1 MSILN
6 FYQST
11 KRLKIHQIEK
21 IRENQ
26 MLTEKKKPI
35 KLIGIGLI
43 IISVIAGL
51 SFWNINKKS
60 VNKQLV
66 IGISPS
72 FAKPLQVAADEAKAQ
87 GLDVKLVEFS
97 DWNTPNITLNH
108 GDIDA
113 NFFQHQPF
121 LDNAKKETDF
131 KIKAF
136 DKGAATHVGLYSKK
150 YQSFADIP
158 DQAKVVLPNDP
169 VNQGRALQLLQQAEL
184 ITLNEPNNF
193 LSGLKDIAT
202 NPKNLQFIEVEG
214 PQTAR
219 AIDEAD
225 LAFGY
230 PHYLRLAKT
239 ADPEKALIFDSNND
253 KRFAILF
260 AVREDYEDI
269 DGKLRKFVDIYQNSA
284 KVKAALDTD
293 FGATL
298 WFPGW
303 K

>member
-1 MSILN
+1 MA
-6 FYQST
+6 QTAKT
-11 KRLKIHQIEK
+11 KW
-21 IRENQ
+21 
-26 MLTEKKKPI
+26 T
-35 KLIGIGLI
+35 LIGVVAAVIVLGLI
-43 IISVIAGL
+43 I
-51 SFWNINKKS
+51 WNQQKPSGDN
-60 VNKQLV
+60 QLV
-66 IGISPS
+66 IGLSPS
-72 FAKPLQVAADEAKAQ
+72 FEKPLQVAAEEAKAQ
-87 GLDVKLVEFS
+87 GLNVKLVEFS

-121 LDNAKKETDF
+121 LDNVKKEIDF

-136 DKGAATHVGLYSKK
+136 DVGAATHVGLYSKK
-150 YQSFADIP
+150 YKSFAELP
-158 DQAKVVLPNDP
+158 DQAKVVIPNDP
-169 VNQGRALQLLQQAEL
+169 VNQGRALQLLQQAQL
-184 ITLNEPNNF
+184 ITLQQPDNF
-193 LSGLKDIAT
+193 LSSLKDIAS
-202 NPKNLQFIEVEG
+202 NPKKLQFIEVEG

-239 ADPEKALIFDSNND
+239 ADPESALIFDSNTD

-260 AVREDYEDI
+260 AVREDYQDV
-269 DGKLRKFVDIYQNSA
+269 DGKLRKFVDIYQNSP
-284 KVKAALDTD
+284 KVKAALNAD
-293 FGATL
+293 FGEKL

>member
-1 MSILN
+1 MA
-6 FYQST
+6 QTAKT
-11 KRLKIHQIEK
+11 KFTI
-21 IRENQ
+21 
-26 MLTEKKKPI
+26 
-35 KLIGIGLI
+35 IGVIIAAVIIGL
-43 IISVIAGL
+43 VV
-51 SFWNINKKS
+51 WNQQKKS
-60 VNKQLV
+60 ASDELV

-72 FAKPLQVAADEAKAQ
+72 FAKPLQVAADEAKQQ
-87 GLDVKLVEFS
+87 GLNVKLVEFS

-136 DKGAATHVGLYSKK
+136 AKGAATHVGLYSKK
-150 YQSFADIP
+150 IKSFDELK
-158 DQAKVVLPNDP
+158 DHAKVVVPNDP
-169 VNQGRALQLLQQAEL
+169 VNQGRALLLLQQAKL
-184 ITLNEPNNF
+184 ITLKNPENY
-193 LSGLKDIAT
+193 LSSLKDIAT
-202 NPKNLQFIEVEG
+202 NPKNLQFVEVEG

-219 AIDEAD
+219 AIDDVD

-239 ADPEKALIFDSNND
+239 ADPEQALLFDSNAD
-253 KRFAILF
+253 TRYAILF
-260 AVREDYEDI
+260 AVRDDYQDKNN
-269 DGKLRKFVDIYQNSA
+269 KLKKFVEIYQNSA
-284 KVKAALDTD
+284 KVKQALDQD
-293 FGATL
+293 FGAKL

>member
-1 MSILN
+1 MA
-6 FYQST
+6 QTAKT
-11 KRLKIHQIEK
+11 KFTI
-21 IRENQ
+21 
-26 MLTEKKKPI
+26 
-35 KLIGIGLI
+35 IGVIIAAVIIGL
-43 IISVIAGL
+43 VV
-51 SFWNINKKS
+51 WNQQKKS
-60 VNKQLV
+60 ASDELV

-72 FAKPLQVAADEAKAQ
+72 FAKPLQVAADEAKQQ
-87 GLDVKLVEFS
+87 GLNVKLVEFS

-136 DKGAATHVGLYSKK
+136 AKGAATHVGLYSKK
-150 YQSFADIP
+150 IKSFDELK
-158 DQAKVVLPNDP
+158 DNAKVVVPNDP
-169 VNQGRALQLLQQAEL
+169 VNQGRALLLLQQAQL
-184 ITLNEPNNF
+184 ITLKDPENY
-193 LSGLKDIAT
+193 LSSLKDIET
-202 NPKNLQFIEVEG
+202 NPKKLQFVEVEG

-219 AIDEAD
+219 AIDDVD

-239 ADPEKALIFDSNND
+239 ADPEQALLFDSNAD
-253 KRFAILF
+253 TRYAILF
-260 AVREDYEDI
+260 AVRDDYQDKN
-269 DGKLRKFVDIYQNSA
+269 DKLKKFVEIYQNSA
-284 KVKAALDTD
+284 KVKQALDQD
-293 FGATL
+293 FGAKL

>member
-1 MSILN
+1 MALN
-6 FYQST
+6 S
-11 KRLKIHQIEK
+11 KSK
-21 IRENQ
+21 
-26 MLTEKKKPI
+26 LT
-35 KLIGIGLI
+35 LIGAIAAVLIIGLL
-43 IISVIAGL
+43 V
-51 SFWNINKKS
+51 WNHQKKS
-60 VNKQLV
+60 VADELV

-72 FAKPLQVAADEAKAQ
+72 FAKPLQAAAEEAKQQ
-87 GLDVKLVEFS
+87 GLNVKLVEFS
-97 DWNTPNITLNH
+97 DWNTPNITLDH

-136 DKGAATHVGLYSKK
+136 DVGAATHVGLYSKK
-150 YQSFADIP
+150 VKSFDEL
-158 DQAKVVLPNDP
+158 QQNAKVVIPNDP
-169 VNQGRALQLLQQAEL
+169 VNQGRALQLLQQAQL
-184 ITLNEPNNF
+184 ITLKQPDNF
-193 LSGLKDIAT
+193 LSGVNDIAE
-202 NPKNLQFIEVEG
+202 NPKKLQFIEVEG

-219 AIDEAD
+219 AIDDAD

-239 ADPEKALIFDSNND
+239 ADPESALLFDSNTD

-260 AVREDYEDI
+260 AVRDDYQDTNS
-269 DGKLRKFVDIYQNSA
+269 KLRKFVDIYQNSP
-284 KVKAALDTD
+284 KVKQALDAD
-293 FGATL
+293 FGAKL

>member
-1 MSILN
+1 MALN
-6 FYQST
+6 S
-11 KRLKIHQIEK
+11 KSK
-21 IRENQ
+21 
-26 MLTEKKKPI
+26 LT
-35 KLIGIGLI
+35 LIGAIAAALIIGLL
-43 IISVIAGL
+43 V
-51 SFWNINKKS
+51 WNHQKKS
-60 VNKQLV
+60 VADELV

-72 FAKPLQVAADEAKAQ
+72 FAKPLQAAAEEAKQQ
-87 GLDVKLVEFS
+87 GLNVKLVEFS
-97 DWNTPNITLNH
+97 DWNTPNITLSH

-136 DKGAATHVGLYSKK
+136 DVGAATHVGLYSKK
-150 YQSFADIP
+150 VKSFDEL
-158 DQAKVVLPNDP
+158 QQNAKVVIPNDP
-169 VNQGRALQLLQQAEL
+169 VNQGRALQLLQQAQL
-184 ITLNEPNNF
+184 ITLKQPDNF
-193 LSGLKDIAT
+193 LSGVNDIAE
-202 NPKNLQFIEVEG
+202 NPKKLQFIEVEG

-219 AIDEAD
+219 AIDDAD

-239 ADPEKALIFDSNND
+239 ADPESALLFDSNTD

-260 AVREDYEDI
+260 AVRDDYQDTN
-269 DGKLRKFVDIYQNSA
+269 GKLRKFVDIYQNSP
-284 KVKAALDTD
+284 KVKQALDAD
-293 FGATL
+293 FGAKL

>member
-1 MSILN
+1 MA
-6 FYQST
+6 QTAKT
-11 KRLKIHQIEK
+11 KW
-21 IRENQ
+21 
-26 MLTEKKKPI
+26 T
-35 KLIGIGLI
+35 LIGVVTVVIVIGLI
-43 IISVIAGL
+43 IWNQQKSNPSNELMIGL
-51 SFWNINKKS
+51 
-60 VNKQLV
+60 
-66 IGISPS
+66 SPS
-72 FAKPLQVAADEAKAQ
+72 FAKPLQVAAEEAKVQ
-87 GLDVKLVEFS
+87 GLNVKLVEFS

-121 LDNAKKETDF
+121 LNNAKKQTDF

-136 DKGAATHVGLYSKK
+136 DVGAATHVGLYSKK
-150 YQSFADIP
+150 YNSFAELP
-158 DQAKVVLPNDP
+158 DQAKVVIPNDP
-169 VNQGRALQLLQQAEL
+169 VNQGRALQLLQQAQL
-184 ITLNEPNNF
+184 ISLQQPDNF
-193 LSGLKDIAT
+193 LSSLKDIAS
-202 NPKNLQFIEVEG
+202 NPKKLQFIEVEG

-239 ADPEKALIFDSNND
+239 ADPENALLFDSNTD

-260 AVREDYEDI
+260 AVREDYEDV
-269 DGKLRKFVDIYQNSA
+269 DGKLRKFVDIYQNSP
-284 KVKAALDTD
+284 KVKAALDAD
-293 FGATL
+293 FGSKL

>member
-1 MSILN
+1 MA
-6 FYQST
+6 QTAKT
-11 KRLKIHQIEK
+11 KFTI
-21 IRENQ
+21 
-26 MLTEKKKPI
+26 
-35 KLIGIGLI
+35 IGVIIAAVIIGL
-43 IISVIAGL
+43 VV
-51 SFWNINKKS
+51 WNQQKKS
-60 VNKQLV
+60 GSDELV

-72 FAKPLQVAADEAKAQ
+72 FAKPLQVAAEEAKQQ
-87 GLDVKLVEFS
+87 GINVKLVEFS

-136 DKGAATHVGLYSKK
+136 AKGAATHVGLYSKK
-150 YQSFADIP
+150 INSLDELK
-158 DQAKVVLPNDP
+158 DGAKVVVPNDP
-169 VNQGRALQLLQQAEL
+169 VNQGRALLLLQQAKL
-184 ITLNEPNNF
+184 VTLKDPNNH
-193 LSGLKDIAT
+193 LSSLKDIAV
-202 NPKNLQFIEVEG
+202 NPKNLQFVEVEG

-219 AIDEAD
+219 AIDDVD

-239 ADPEKALIFDSNND
+239 ADPEQALLFDSNKDN
-253 KRFAILF
+253 RYAILF
-260 AVREDYEDI
+260 AVHEDYQDKN
-269 DGKLRKFVDIYQNSA
+269 DKLKKFVEIYQTSPR
-284 KVKAALDTD
+284 VKEALDAD
-293 FGATL
+293 FGAKL

>member
-1 MSILN
+1 MA
-6 FYQST
+6 QTAKT
-11 KRLKIHQIEK
+11 KFTI
-21 IRENQ
+21 
-26 MLTEKKKPI
+26 
-35 KLIGIGLI
+35 IGVIIAAVIIGL
-43 IISVIAGL
+43 VV
-51 SFWNINKKS
+51 WNQQKKS
-60 VNKQLV
+60 ASDELV

-72 FAKPLQVAADEAKAQ
+72 FAKPLQVAAIEAKQQ
-87 GLDVKLVEFS
+87 GLNVKLVEFS

-136 DKGAATHVGLYSKK
+136 AKGAATHVGLYSKK
-150 YQSFADIP
+150 IKSFDELK
-158 DQAKVVLPNDP
+158 DHAKVVVPNDP
-169 VNQGRALQLLQQAEL
+169 VNQGRALLLLQQAKL
-184 ITLNEPNNF
+184 ITLKNPENY
-193 LSGLKDIAT
+193 LSSLKDIAT
-202 NPKNLQFIEVEG
+202 NPKNLQFVEVEG

-219 AIDEAD
+219 AIDEVD

-239 ADPEKALIFDSNND
+239 ADPEQALLFDSNAD
-253 KRFAILF
+253 TRYAILF
-260 AVREDYEDI
+260 AVRDDYQDKN
-269 DGKLRKFVDIYQNSA
+269 DKLKKFVEIYQNST
-284 KVKAALDTD
+284 KVKQALDQD
-293 FGATL
+293 FGAKL

>member
-1 MSILN
+1 MAQTAKTKFSI
-6 FYQST
+6 
-11 KRLKIHQIEK
+11 
-21 IRENQ
+21 
-26 MLTEKKKPI
+26 
-35 KLIGIGLI
+35 IGVIIAAVIIGL
-43 IISVIAGL
+43 VV
-51 SFWNINKKS
+51 WNQQKKS
-60 VNKQLV
+60 TSDELV

-72 FAKPLQVAADEAKAQ
+72 FAKPLQVAANEAKQQ
-87 GLDVKLVEFS
+87 GLNVKLVEFS

-136 DKGAATHVGLYSKK
+136 AKGAATHVGLYSKK
-150 YQSFADIP
+150 IKSFDELK
-158 DQAKVVLPNDP
+158 DGAKVVVPNDP
-169 VNQGRALQLLQQAEL
+169 VNQGRALLLLQQAKL
-184 ITLNEPNNF
+184 ITLKDPQNY
-193 LSGLKDIAT
+193 LSSLKDIVT
-202 NPKNLQFIEVEG
+202 NPKKLQFVEVEG

-219 AIDEAD
+219 AIDDVD

-239 ADPEKALIFDSNND
+239 ADPEQALLFDSNTD
-253 KRFAILF
+253 KRYAILF
-260 AVREDYEDI
+260 AVRDDYQDKN
-269 DGKLRKFVDIYQNSA
+269 DKLKKFVEIYQNSA
-284 KVKAALDTD
+284 KVKQALDAD
-293 FGATL
+293 FGAKL

>member
-1 MSILN
+1 MA
-6 FYQST
+6 QTAKT
-11 KRLKIHQIEK
+11 KFTI
-21 IRENQ
+21 
-26 MLTEKKKPI
+26 
-35 KLIGIGLI
+35 IGVIIAVVIIGLG
-43 IISVIAGL
+43 V
-51 SFWNINKKS
+51 WNQQKKS
-60 VNKQLV
+60 GSDELV

-72 FAKPLQVAADEAKAQ
+72 FAKPLQVAAEEAKQQ
-87 GLDVKLVEFS
+87 GVNVKLVEFS

-136 DKGAATHVGLYSKK
+136 AKGAATHVGLYSKK
-150 YQSFADIP
+150 IKSLDELK
-158 DQAKVVLPNDP
+158 DGAKVVVPNDP
-169 VNQGRALQLLQQAEL
+169 VNQGRALLLLQQAKL
-184 ITLNEPNNF
+184 VTLKDSNNH
-193 LSGLKDIAT
+193 LSSLKDIAA
-202 NPKNLQFIEVEG
+202 NPKNLQFVEVEG

-219 AIDEAD
+219 AIDDVD

-239 ADPEKALIFDSNND
+239 ADPEKALLFDSNKDN
-253 KRFAILF
+253 RYAILF
-260 AVREDYEDI
+260 AVREDYQDKN
-269 DGKLRKFVDIYQNSA
+269 DKLKRFVNIYQNSPR
-284 KVKAALDTD
+284 VKEALDAD
-293 FGATL
+293 FGAKL

>member
-1 MSILN
+1 MA
-6 FYQST
+6 QTAKT
-11 KRLKIHQIEK
+11 KFTI
-21 IRENQ
+21 
-26 MLTEKKKPI
+26 
-35 KLIGIGLI
+35 IGVIIAAVIIGL
-43 IISVIAGL
+43 VV
-51 SFWNINKKS
+51 WNQQKKS
-60 VNKQLV
+60 ASDELV

-72 FAKPLQVAADEAKAQ
+72 FAKPLQVAADEAKQQ
-87 GLDVKLVEFS
+87 GLNVKLVEFS

-136 DKGAATHVGLYSKK
+136 AKGAATHVGLYSKK
-150 YQSFADIP
+150 IKSFDELK
-158 DQAKVVLPNDP
+158 DNAKVVVPNDP
-169 VNQGRALQLLQQAEL
+169 VNQGRALLLLQQAQL
-184 ITLNEPNNF
+184 ISLKDPENY
-193 LSGLKDIAT
+193 LSSLKDIAT
-202 NPKNLQFIEVEG
+202 NPKNLQFVEVEG

-219 AIDEAD
+219 AIDDVD

-239 ADPEKALIFDSNND
+239 ADPEQALLFDSNTD
-253 KRFAILF
+253 TRFAILF
-260 AVREDYEDI
+260 AVRDDYEDKN
-269 DGKLRKFVDIYQNSA
+269 DKLKKFVEIYQNSA
-284 KVKAALDTD
+284 KVKQALDQD
-293 FGATL
+293 FGAKL

>member
-1 MSILN
+1 MAQTSRN
-6 FYQST
+6 
-11 KRLKIHQIEK
+11 K
-21 IRENQ
+21 
-26 MLTEKKKPI
+26 LTLLGVI
-35 KLIGIGLI
+35 VAVLVIGLLAWNYKKN
-43 IISVIAGL
+43 SVT
-51 SFWNINKKS
+51 NE
-60 VNKQLV
+60 LV

-72 FAKPLQVAADEAKAQ
+72 FAKPLQVAAEEAKQQ
-87 GLDVKLVEFS
+87 GIQVKLVEFS

-136 DKGAATHVGLYSKK
+136 AVGAATHVGLYSKK
-150 YQSFADIP
+150 YKSFAELP
-158 DQAKVVLPNDP
+158 QNATVVIPNDP
-169 VNQGRALQLLQQAEL
+169 VNQGRALQLLQQAQL
-184 ITLNEPNNF
+184 ITLKQPDNF
-193 LSGLKDIAT
+193 LSTLSDIAE
-202 NPKNLQFIEVEG
+202 NPKNLQFNEVEG

-219 AIDEAD
+219 AIDDAD

-230 PHYLRLAKT
+230 PHYLRMAKT
-239 ADPEKALIFDSNND
+239 ADPEKALLFDSNTD

-260 AVREDYEDI
+260 AVREDYKDEGDR
-269 DGKLRKFVDIYQNSA
+269 LRKFVDIYQNSP
-284 KVKAALDTD
+284 KVKQALDAD
-293 FGATL
+293 FGSKL

>member
-1 MSILN
+1 MALS
-6 FYQST
+6 S
-11 KRLKIHQIEK
+11 KSK
-21 IRENQ
+21 
-26 MLTEKKKPI
+26 LT
-35 KLIGIGLI
+35 LIGAIAAVFIIGL
-43 IISVIAGL
+43 VLWNQQKKIAGDE
-51 SFWNINKKS
+51 
-60 VNKQLV
+60 LV

-72 FAKPLQVAADEAKAQ
+72 FAKPLQVAAEEAKAK
-87 GLDVKLVEFS
+87 GVNVKLVEFS

-121 LDNAKKETDF
+121 LDNAKKQTDF

-136 DKGAATHVGLYSKK
+136 DVGAATHVGLYSKK
-150 YQSFADIP
+150 IKSFDELK
-158 DQAKVVLPNDP
+158 DHAKVVVPNDP
-169 VNQGRALQLLQQAEL
+169 VNQGRALQLLQQAKL
-184 ITLNEPNNF
+184 ITLKQPDNF
-193 LSGLKDIAT
+193 LSALNDIAE
-202 NPKNLQFIEVEG
+202 NPKKLQFIEVEG

-219 AIDEAD
+219 AIDDAD

-239 ADPEKALIFDSNND
+239 ADPESALLFDSNTD

-260 AVREDYEDI
+260 AVREDYQDPN
-269 DGKLRKFVDIYQNSA
+269 GKLRKFVEIYQNSP
-284 KVKAALDTD
+284 KVKQALDTD
-293 FGATL
+293 FGAKL

>member
-1 MSILN
+1 MA
-6 FYQST
+6 QTAKT
-11 KRLKIHQIEK
+11 KF
-21 IRENQ
+21 
-26 MLTEKKKPI
+26 TV
-35 KLIGIGLI
+35 IGVIIAAVIIGL
-43 IISVIAGL
+43 VV
-51 SFWNINKKS
+51 WNQQKKS
-60 VNKQLV
+60 GSDELV

-72 FAKPLQVAADEAKAQ
+72 FAKPLQVAAEEARQQ
-87 GLDVKLVEFS
+87 GVNVKLVEFS

-136 DKGAATHVGLYSKK
+136 AKGAATHVGLYSKK
-150 YQSFADIP
+150 IKSVDELK
-158 DQAKVVLPNDP
+158 DGAKVVVPNDP
-169 VNQGRALQLLQQAEL
+169 VNQGRALLLLQQAKL
-184 ITLNEPNNF
+184 VTLKDPNNH
-193 LSGLKDIAT
+193 LSSLKDIAM
-202 NPKNLQFIEVEG
+202 NPKNLQFVEVEG

-219 AIDEAD
+219 AIDDVD

-239 ADPEKALIFDSNND
+239 ADPEQALLFDSNKDN
-253 KRFAILF
+253 RYAILF
-260 AVREDYEDI
+260 AVREDYQDKN
-269 DGKLRKFVDIYQNSA
+269 DKLKKFVDIYQNSPR
-284 KVKAALDTD
+284 VKEALDAD
-293 FGATL
+293 FGAKL

>member
-1 MSILN
+1 MALN
-6 FYQST
+6 S
-11 KRLKIHQIEK
+11 KSK
-21 IRENQ
+21 
-26 MLTEKKKPI
+26 LT
-35 KLIGIGLI
+35 LIGAIAAVLIIGLL
-43 IISVIAGL
+43 V
-51 SFWNINKKS
+51 WNHQKKS
-60 VNKQLV
+60 VADELV

-72 FAKPLQVAADEAKAQ
+72 FAKPLQAAAEEAKQQ
-87 GLDVKLVEFS
+87 GLNVKLVEFS
-97 DWNTPNITLNH
+97 DWNTPNITLSH

-136 DKGAATHVGLYSKK
+136 DVGAATHVGLYSKK
-150 YQSFADIP
+150 VKSFDEL
-158 DQAKVVLPNDP
+158 QQNAKVVIPNDP
-169 VNQGRALQLLQQAEL
+169 VNQGRALQLLQQAQL
-184 ITLNEPNNF
+184 ITLKQPDNF
-193 LSGLKDIAT
+193 LSGVNDIAE
-202 NPKNLQFIEVEG
+202 NPKKLQFIEVEG

-219 AIDEAD
+219 AIDDAD

-239 ADPEKALIFDSNND
+239 ADPESALLFDSNTD

-260 AVREDYEDI
+260 AVHDDYQDTN
-269 DGKLRKFVDIYQNSA
+269 GKLRKFVDIYQNSP
-284 KVKAALDTD
+284 KVKQALDAD
-293 FGATL
+293 FGAKL

>member
-1 MSILN
+1 MA
-6 FYQST
+6 QTAKT
-11 KRLKIHQIEK
+11 KFTI
-21 IRENQ
+21 
-26 MLTEKKKPI
+26 
-35 KLIGIGLI
+35 IGVIIAAVIIGL
-43 IISVIAGL
+43 VV
-51 SFWNINKKS
+51 WNQQQKS
-60 VNKQLV
+60 GSDELV

-72 FAKPLQVAADEAKAQ
+72 FAKPLQVAADEAKQQ
-87 GLDVKLVEFS
+87 GLNVKLVEFS

-136 DKGAATHVGLYSKK
+136 AKGAATHVGLYSKK
-150 YQSFADIP
+150 IKSFDELK
-158 DQAKVVLPNDP
+158 DNAKVVVPNDP
-169 VNQGRALQLLQQAEL
+169 VNQGRALLLLQQAKL
-184 ITLNEPNNF
+184 ITLKDPKNY
-193 LSGLKDIAT
+193 LSSLKDIAT
-202 NPKNLQFIEVEG
+202 NPKNLQFVEVEG

-219 AIDEAD
+219 AIDDVD

-239 ADPEKALIFDSNND
+239 ADPEQALLFDSNTD
-253 KRFAILF
+253 TRYAILF
-260 AVREDYEDI
+260 AVRDDYQDKN
-269 DGKLRKFVDIYQNSA
+269 DKLKKFVEIYQNSA
-284 KVKAALDTD
+284 KVKQALDQD
-293 FGATL
+293 FGAKL